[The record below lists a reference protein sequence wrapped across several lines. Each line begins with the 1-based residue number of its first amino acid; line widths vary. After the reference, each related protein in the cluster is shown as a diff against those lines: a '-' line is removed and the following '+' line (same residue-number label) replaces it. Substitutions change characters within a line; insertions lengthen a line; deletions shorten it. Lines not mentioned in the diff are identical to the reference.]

1 MINTGMANQKKMK
14 SGNNGN
20 KKTPKNPHSNKNP
33 IVQHEKNEKSTDVAK
48 EESETTTDV
57 AKEESEI
64 TTDVVKEESEGTLD
78 VVKEEDEET
87 YVDLLLNN
95 LNKPKGGRPRL
106 DAKDHR
112 KQYTLTLQ
120 SETHDLIMAYA
131 KSEIP
136 KLSFAAFMER
146 AALEYIKNNY

>member
-1 MINTGMANQKKMK
+1 MINEGKANKKK
-14 SGNNGN
+14 VSNGDKGAKNRSKNSTSN
-20 KKTPKNPHSNKNP
+20 KKT

-48 EESETTTDV
+48 EESEITPDV
-57 AKEESEI
+57 AKEEGDG
-64 TTDVVKEESEGTLD
+64 TPDVVKE
-78 VVKEEDEET
+78 KEEDKET

-120 SETHDLIMAYA
+120 KETHDLIMGYA